1 MANLKSSKKDIIR
14 SKRNHDRNKHLKTTL
29 KSSLKMALNAISE
42 NSESKQTVVLATC
55 RLVDKSVTKGI
66 LKKNTAAR
74 KKSKLMKS
82 LNASAS
88 K

>member
-1 MANLKSSKKDIIR
+1 
-14 SKRNHDRNKHLKTTL
+14 
-29 KSSLKMALNAISE
+29 MALNAISE
-42 NSESKQTVVLATC
+42 NSDTKESVVLATC